1 MNDFMQGFIQ
11 AAKETP
17 RKYFTPLTAIWFS
30 VKRPGG
36 VFLAS
41 ACAVPDHVQALKSL
55 VPGISVTGLPFHVG
69 MYNALHNAD
78 YGFWLRLMNIIHNL
92 C

>member
-36 VFLAS
+36 
-41 ACAVPDHVQALKSL
+41 
-55 VPGISVTGLPFHVG
+55 GISGICVRCTGSRSGTKKFSAGHLRYGVALSCGHV
-69 MYNALHNAD
+69 
-78 YGFWLRLMNIIHNL
+78 
-92 C
+92 